1 MSLALTSLAGLDASA
16 VKESNGV
23 ISTVVD
29 GCEIRVRYGRIEQCE
44 PSNTM
49 AVVLPCNEYFDD
61 ECAFDARSALGA
73 YVNKV
78 FPGQVMAFMTL
89 VRDERKNRLGPGG
102 RTPEDGKRTVI
113 KLWRWASAPL
123 EDSSRFESANRLIAK
138 SSFISEGISELM
150 TRLAD
155 ERLYEV
161 VMPVLGA
168 GHGGMDSTVAFVTL
182 VLALAEAVRYF
193 PGGGR
198 PLRKATII
206 VFRKDSAS
214 SPEIDPIVIRRTLAI
229 TGASS
234 LRREVAGPR

>member
-1 MSLALTSLAGLDASA
+1 MKLFFRGSTQDEVHDA
-16 VKESNGV
+16 
-23 ISTVVD
+23 
-29 GCEIRVRYGRIEQCE
+29 Q
-44 PSNTM
+44 
-49 AVVLPCNEYFDD
+49 L
-61 ECAFDARSALGA
+61 
-73 YVNKV
+73 
-78 FPGQVMAFMTL
+78 FPGQVTAFMTL
-89 VRDERKNRLGPGG
+89 VRDERKNRVGPGVEHQKTGSERSLSDGAG
-102 RTPEDGKRTVI
+102 RALLLKTP
-113 KLWRWASAPL
+113 L
-123 EDSSRFESANRLIAK
+123 DSKVPIALLSTTTQRAGYGLIAK